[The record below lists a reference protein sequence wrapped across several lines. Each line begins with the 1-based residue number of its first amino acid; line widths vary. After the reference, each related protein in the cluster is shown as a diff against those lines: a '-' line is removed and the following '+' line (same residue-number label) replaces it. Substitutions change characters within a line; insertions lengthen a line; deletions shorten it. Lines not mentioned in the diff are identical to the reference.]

1 VNCASALVGV
11 LFSGASEAMTA
22 GPVGGGA
29 HAASGSRCDS
39 IANKASAVYTIKSL
53 IGMHLCVD
61 NNMNE
66 RV

>member
-1 VNCASALVGV
+1 
-11 LFSGASEAMTA
+11 MTA